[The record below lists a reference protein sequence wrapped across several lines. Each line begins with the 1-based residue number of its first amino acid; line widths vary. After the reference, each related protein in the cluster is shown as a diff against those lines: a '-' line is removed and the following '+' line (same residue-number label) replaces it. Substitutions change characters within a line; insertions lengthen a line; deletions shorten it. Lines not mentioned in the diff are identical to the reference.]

1 MVDLEGAG
9 RKYPTPL
16 KFQVSNSIKQGHLL
30 SIMDHYGQVA
40 HHPSMTAAALHLSL
54 QLRVATKIFE
64 GFGKALFKKF
74 IMSRE
79 PVSTVHYAR
88 PGTCFNRPLH

>member
-1 MVDLEGAG
+1 METQEVQLLELVL
-9 RKYPTPL
+9 TL
-16 KFQVSNSIKQGHLL
+16 I
-30 SIMDHYGQVA
+30 
-40 HHPSMTAAALHLSL
+40 
-54 QLRVATKIFE
+54 RVATKILE
-64 GFGKALFKKF
+64 GFGKALFKEF